1 LSRARLAQLAGA
13 ITAALAFACFAPAS
27 LACANGY
34 TYAGVYA
41 KQPAPGIAASISM
54 LSMPSVEGG
63 HVAAWVGIGG
73 AGLGPGGT
81 DEWLQVGL
89 ASFDTPDARLYYEL
103 ALPGQSPRFFELARG
118 ILPGFVV
125 RVAVL
130 ELPYAPNS
138 WVVVTPKGIAG
149 PFYLPRSHNRW
160 EPVATAESWAQGGK
174 LCNRYSYRFQN
185 LEIAEKHGSWR
196 PLRHSISLQDPGW
209 KVRRSSDGSFN
220 AGSDG

>member
-1 LSRARLAQLAGA
+1 VALALACSA
-13 ITAALAFACFAPAS
+13 PAALA
-27 LACANGY
+27 CAKGY

-41 KQPAPGIAASISM
+41 RSPAPGIGTSLSM
-54 LSMPSVEGG
+54 LAMPTVDGG

-89 ASFDTPDARLYYEL
+89 ASFDTPSARLYYEL
-103 ALPGQSPRFFELARG
+103 ALPGRSPQFFQLDEG
-118 ILPGFVV
+118 IQPGIVV

-149 PFYLPRSHNRW
+149 PFYLPHSHNRW
-160 EPVATAESWAQGGK
+160 EPVATAESWAKGGSR
-174 LCNRYSYRFQN
+174 CNSYSYRFENVQ
-185 LEIAEKHGSWR
+185 LMEKHGSWR
-196 PLRHSISLQDPGW
+196 PLKRSVTLQDPGW
-209 KVRRSSDGSFN
+209 RIRKFSASTFN
-220 AGSDG
+220 AAG